1 MAYYFLSTLRT
12 FLSLIDILSK
22 KFPQLT
28 EPLMYIF
35 LYFSYFILRLK
46 FSRFSP
52 LKNDLPSF
60 IYIQDT
66 YQVWPIRHPMI
77 FPWLWLVDYLN
88 CGIDALIFYRGLV
101 GNCSPCDCQSN
112 ARRGLLFHTFLSNSS
127 HYFILITLCMPEGIA
142 LVLRS

>member
-77 FPWLWLVDYLN
+77 FP
-88 CGIDALIFYRGLV
+88 
-101 GNCSPCDCQSN
+101 
-112 ARRGLLFHTFLSNSS
+112 
-127 HYFILITLCMPEGIA
+127 
-142 LVLRS
+142 